1 MAKQISLL
9 FFFYSL
15 REPGAWISCIIKSG
29 VIKSVHIISCSMS
42 CLRSALRYQVDFW
55 AFSNIK
61 RSRHCFLLFN
71 LQNIYRDCKL
81 GSTGVFMD
89 VKTMPYQKIKTSKT
103 NRQLE
108 SQISES
114 KVFIND
120 IPKYFLYYEDTP
132 LIDNARCMYDTMYI
146 NMVLK
151 CL

>member
-89 VKTMPYQKIKTSKT
+89 TSRKT

-108 SQISES
+108 RQISES